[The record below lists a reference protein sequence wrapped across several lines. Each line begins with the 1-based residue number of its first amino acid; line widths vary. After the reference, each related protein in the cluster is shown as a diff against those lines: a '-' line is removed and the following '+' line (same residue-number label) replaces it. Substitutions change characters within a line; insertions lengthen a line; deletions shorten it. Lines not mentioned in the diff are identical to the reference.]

1 MVKANQREST
11 MTEKKFYTGLATVNL
26 KAINPSRAELNKVL
40 GKEDDEDDTDIV
52 YLGED
57 KEGHDRIRMSLWLY
71 EKTLDKYFVHSFNI
85 ANKLRISKDGFKAQ
99 LINSTLD
106 TTWVPFKLAENG
118 EVTDELDM
126 TLAPEWFS
134 NFQKED
140 PETKKKVNIGPK
152 VVRQALLGEEELGK
166 FMRAWLGKWSWND
179 PNGNALV
186 TMEKLFKEDYSE
198 LRELIGSGYDTPFV
212 VLTGVRTDQN
222 DDTKQYQ
229 QVFGKAFLPNGFVD
243 LVSTNFRSASDYNKR
258 IWSSFE
264 KATKGDYGFDS
275 YHELVPL
282 KEYDRT
288 KDVSASGVTKKDI
301 TPVNSKF

>member
-1 MVKANQREST
+1 MVKANQKES
-11 MTEKKFYTGLATVNL
+11 TEKKFYTGLATVSL

-40 GKEDDEDDTDIV
+40 GKEDGEDDTDIT

-57 KEGHDRIRMSLWLY
+57 KEGNDRIRMSFWLY
-71 EKTLDKYFVHSFNI
+71 ERKLDKFFPHSFNI
-85 ANKLRISKDGFKAQ
+85 ADKPRISKDGLKAQ

-106 TTWVPFKLAENG
+106 TTWVPFKLDEDG
-118 EVTDELDM
+118 KPTDELDM
-126 TLAPEWFS
+126 SQAPDWFS
-134 NFQKED
+134 NFQKEED
-140 PETKKKVNIGPK
+140 GKKVNIGPK
-152 VVRQALLGEEELGK
+152 VVRHALLGEEDLGK
-166 FMRAWLGKWSWND
+166 LMRAWLGKWTWSD

-186 TMEKLFKEDYSE
+186 TMSKLFKEDYSE
-198 LRELIGSGYDTPFV
+198 LRDLIGSGYDTPFV
-212 VLTGVRTDQN
+212 ALTGVRTDQN

-243 LVSTNFRSASDYNKR
+243 LVSTNFKSASDYNKR

-264 KATKGDYGFDS
+264 KSTKGDYGFDS

-288 KDVSASGVTKKDI
+288 VDVSASGKTKKDV
-301 TPVNSKF
+301 TPVNAKY